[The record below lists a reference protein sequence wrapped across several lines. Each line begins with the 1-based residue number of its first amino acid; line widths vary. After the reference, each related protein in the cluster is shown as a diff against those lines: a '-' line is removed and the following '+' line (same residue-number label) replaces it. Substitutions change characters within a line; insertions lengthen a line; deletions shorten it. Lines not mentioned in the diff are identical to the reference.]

1 MPAENGAGKQ
11 RGRPFKPGRSGNP
24 TGKAPGTRHRATTMA
39 AKLMD
44 DDAEA
49 VVKAVLTAAKGGD
62 MTACR
67 IVLDRIAPPPRG
79 RPVRFEVPPIAAA
92 EDVATALHGIL
103 AAAGAGQITPDE
115 AATVAGL
122 IETLRRAIETV
133 ELETRIAAIEA
144 RQQ

>member
-1 MPAENGAGKQ
+1 
-11 RGRPFKPGRSGNP
+11 
-24 TGKAPGTRHRATTMA
+24 MA

-79 RPVRFEVPPIAAA
+79 RPIRFDVPPIATA
-92 EDVATALHGIL
+92 EDAAAALHSIL

-122 IETLRRAIETV
+122 IETRRRTIETAD
-133 ELETRIAAIEA
+133 LERRLAALEG
-144 RQQ
+144 RDHP